1 MYLPDAI
8 SIFLVAFKSIESLH
22 FPAVTVC
29 APNSRRWTAF
39 TAALQHFDKDGLIY
53 DALRKYHNKE
63 YNANDVTYA
72 LKSFDGYM
80 QKNSPYDPTLLTLD
94 RSLPEKLELLP
105 IEREIFFLIHYSCWK
120 SGWNWHWSSSKSGDC
135 DSIKSNL
142 PRHGLLYFLWINH
155 SFPNFE
161 NAIFHKIL

>member
-1 MYLPDAI
+1 MC
-8 SIFLVAFKSIESLH
+8 V
-22 FPAVTVC
+22 
-29 APNSRRWTAF
+29 PNSRRWSAF

-63 YNANDVTYA
+63 YNANDVTHA

-80 QKNSPYDPTLLTLD
+80 HKNSPYDPTLLILD

-135 DSIKSNL
+135 DSIKNNL
-142 PRHGLLYFLWINH
+142 PRI
-155 SFPNFE
+155 S
-161 NAIFHKIL
+161 KKSVT